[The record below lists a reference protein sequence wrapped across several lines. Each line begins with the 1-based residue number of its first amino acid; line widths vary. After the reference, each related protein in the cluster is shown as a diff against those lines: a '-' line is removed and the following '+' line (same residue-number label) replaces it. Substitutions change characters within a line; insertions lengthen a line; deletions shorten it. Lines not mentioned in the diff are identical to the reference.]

1 MGEDVLPFVDGDL
14 INHGDKVI
22 LQCDEKARK
31 ENEIGLNKT
40 LYLVPS
46 HASIGINAFI

>member
-1 MGEDVLPFVDGDL
+1 MGEYLLPFADGNL

-31 ENEIGLNKT
+31 ENETGLNKI